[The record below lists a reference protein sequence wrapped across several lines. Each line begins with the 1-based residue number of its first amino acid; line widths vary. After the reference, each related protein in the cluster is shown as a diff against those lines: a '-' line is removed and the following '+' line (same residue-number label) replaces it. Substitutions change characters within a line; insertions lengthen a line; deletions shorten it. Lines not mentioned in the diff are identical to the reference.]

1 MLSQS
6 LAFLL
11 FGGALVTCSSTDK
24 FDTQPNFDVALVD
37 VVPTVPTFE
46 NLAIRK
52 TGEVL
57 VTSVAS
63 SLLYQIS
70 PNASYLPVPVAGI
83 PNFTGILG
91 IAELQTD
98 LFYVVSS
105 NLTGTACS
113 NAVWEIDLR
122 NSTVTPSGDTSHQT
136 KASLIKEFCTAR
148 QLNGLTTLSTND
160 TSNLLISDSANG
172 TVYKLNVKTG
182 DYNIVLEEPEFDPLD
197 TGISVGINGIHV
209 YDEALYFTSLDQGL
223 FARIPISLETGCA
236 TGAVEVLATN
246 ITYGDDFTIS
256 PQGSHAWIATNG
268 PNGIVEVDIANKT
281 QRIAAS
287 SPFLG
292 SASSVAFGYW
302 QSERILYVTGGLAV
316 GVSSNN
322 TRGHLAAVRLD

>member
-1 MLSQS
+1 
-6 LAFLL
+6 
-11 FGGALVTCSSTDK
+11 VTCLPTDK

-37 VVPTVPTFE
+37 VVPTVLTFE
-46 NLAIRK
+46 NLAIRQN
-52 TGEVL
+52 GEVL

-70 PNASYLPVPVAGI
+70 PNTSYLPVPVAEI
-83 PNFTGILG
+83 PNFTGVLG
-91 IAELQTD
+91 IAELQRD

-122 NSTVTPSGDTSHQT
+122 NFTITPSGDPSHQVQ
-136 KASLIKEFCTAR
+136 ASLVKELCTAR

-182 DYNIVLEEPEFDPLD
+182 DFDVVLAEPEFDPLD
-197 TGISVGINGIHV
+197 TGINVGINGIHV
-209 YDEALYFTSLDQGL
+209 HNGALYFTSLDQGL
-223 FARIPISLETGCA
+223 FARVPISLTSGCA
-236 TGAVEVLATN
+236 TGAIEVLATN
-246 ITYGDDFTIS
+246 ITNGDDFAIS

-268 PNGIVEVDIANKT
+268 PNEIVEVDIANKT
-281 QRIAAS
+281 QRTAAS

-292 SASSVAFGYW
+292 SASSVAFGYQ

-316 GVSSNN
+316 GVSSNK
-322 TRGHLAAVRLD
+322 TRGHLAAARLD

>member
-122 NSTVTPSGDTSHQT
+122 NSTVTPSGDASHQAQ
-136 KASLIKEFCTAR
+136 ASLIKELCTAR

-209 YDEALYFTSLDQGL
+209 HDEALYFTSLDQGL

-236 TGAVEVLATN
+236 TGAVEILATN

-268 PNGIVEVDIANKT
+268 PNEIVEVDIANKT